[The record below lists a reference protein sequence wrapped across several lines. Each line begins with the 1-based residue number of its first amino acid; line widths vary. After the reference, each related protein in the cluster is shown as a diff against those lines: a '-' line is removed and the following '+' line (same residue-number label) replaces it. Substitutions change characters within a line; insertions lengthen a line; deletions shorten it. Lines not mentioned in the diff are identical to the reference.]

1 MTQSP
6 AHNLPPAT
14 KRTQAPWWS
23 KVFLALIICLII
35 VTLVNMALYY
45 FFAPVQAPVFTNVRT
60 PLLIAHQGGELLAPS
75 DTLAAFAVA
84 DSIGV
89 DMLETDIHMTKDGYL
104 VLIHDSTVDR
114 TTNGTGRVDSY
125 TLSDLKKLDAGYRF
139 KDLQGQ
145 YSYRGKGVTIPTLEE
160 LFQTYGQK
168 YLYNLEMKDAYPKN
182 GPSQIEAKLLALIQK
197 YHLEKRVVVT
207 SFHQELIDHFNQ
219 LAHNQIAL
227 GAGTAEAT
235 RFVLTHKFGV
245 PGFYKPSANVFQLP
259 TESSGFDLKDRVLIE
274 GAHRLHI
281 QVHYWT
287 IDDKATMR
295 ELLQL
300 GADGIITNRPDLLKE
315 VLQEMHLR

>member
-1 MTQSP
+1 MP
-6 AHNLPPAT
+6 
-14 KRTQAPWWS
+14 QAPDTEKPSVAKRAKMPRWR
-23 KVFLALIICLII
+23 KVILVLLAIIAIVFLIHE
-35 VTLVNMALYY
+35 VFYY
-45 FFAPVQAPVFTNVRT
+45 FFVPTQTPIFTDVKT

-75 DTLAAFAVA
+75 DTMAAFAKA

-104 VLIHDSTVDR
+104 VLIHDNTVDR
-114 TTNGTGRVDSY
+114 TTNGKGRVDSY

-139 KDLQGQ
+139 KDLAGQ

-160 LFQTYGQK
+160 LLQAYGQK
-168 YLYNLEMKDAYPKN
+168 YLYNLEMKDAYPIN
-182 GPSQIEAKLLALIQK
+182 GPSQIEAKLWGLIQK
-197 YHLEKRVVVT
+197 YHVEKRVVVT
-207 SFHQELIDHFNQ
+207 SFHQELIDHFDQ
-219 LAHNQIAL
+219 LAHGQVAL
-227 GAGTAEAT
+227 GAGTTEVT
-235 RFVLTHKFGV
+235 KFVLTHKFWV
-245 PGFYKPSANVFQLP
+245 PGFYRPTANVFQIP
-259 TESSGFDLKDRVLIE
+259 TENSGFNLKDRALIE

-287 IDDKATMR
+287 IDDKATMK